1 MNKQSRE
8 ALDAYYAEADS
19 WATDRRDRD
28 RSSRKLAW
36 IVALAAVFI
45 AVAEAIALIILM
57 PLKTVE
63 PHVLMVDRT
72 TGFVQEVSPLD
83 PQRLTGDA
91 ALTQSFL
98 VQYVTARESFDIAGL
113 QANYRKVGLWSA
125 EAARSGYIAGMQPSN
140 PDAPLN
146 LYPRTSVVE
155 TRVKSVSPMDDGGAM
170 VRFETQRRD
179 AGGQTEPARAW
190 VAIVR
195 YRYSSEAMSAEDRF
209 VNPLGFQ
216 VVHYRRDPEML
227 PADPDPPRV
236 APGTPPPPQAGVPAQ
251 AQPAPP
257 ADAQPRAPAPG
268 RRVPQPDPD
277 PVL

>member
-1 MNKQSRE
+1 M
-8 ALDAYYAEADS
+8 
-19 WATDRRDRD
+19 
-28 RSSRKLAW
+28 
-36 IVALAAVFI
+36 AAVLI
-45 AVAEAIALIILM
+45 AVIEAIVLIILM

-63 PHVLMVDRT
+63 PHTILVDRT

-98 VQYVTARESFDIAGL
+98 VQYVIARESFDIASL
-113 QANYRKVGLWSA
+113 QANYRKVGLWSV
-125 EAARSGYIAGMQPSN
+125 EGARSSYVAGMQASN

-146 LYPRTSVVE
+146 LYPRSSIVE
-155 TRVKSVSPMDDGGAM
+155 TRVKSVSPMDDGSAM

-190 VAIVR
+190 VAILR
-195 YRYSSEAMSAEDRF
+195 YRYSGEAMSAEDRF

-227 PADPDPPRV
+227 PPDPAPVQV
-236 APGTPPPPQAGVPAQ
+236 APGTPPPQAGVPIQ
-251 AQPAPP
+251 ARPAP
-257 ADAQPRAPAPG
+257 AAEAQPRAPEPVRRAPQAE
-268 RRVPQPDPD
+268 VD